1 MIGNDPSPRTDPGS
15 ALPTIESS
23 GIRLDAQAV
32 VHRAPKLLLAPEV
45 ALGRLNRD
53 VPEEELDLVQFAAG
67 EWHSRAQVRRRS
79 CGARLLMSAAAAAFR
94 TTSHRT
100 FAVIP
105 FPQRQPTSLMARNT
119 VPSVMLSTA
128 VHASRRP

>member
-1 MIGNDPSPRTDPGS
+1 MIGNDPFLRADPGS

-53 VPEEELDLVQFAAG
+53 VPEEELAAG
-67 EWHSRAQVRRRS
+67 GVAQS
-79 CGARLLMSAAAAAFR
+79 G
-94 TTSHRT
+94 
-100 FAVIP
+100 
-105 FPQRQPTSLMARNT
+105 
-119 VPSVMLSTA
+119 
-128 VHASRRP
+128 